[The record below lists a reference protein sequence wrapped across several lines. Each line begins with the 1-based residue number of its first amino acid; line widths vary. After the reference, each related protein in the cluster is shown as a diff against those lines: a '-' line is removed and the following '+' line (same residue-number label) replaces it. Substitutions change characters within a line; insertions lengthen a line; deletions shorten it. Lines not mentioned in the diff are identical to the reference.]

1 MGTISS
7 GIGLMS
13 GLDIASTVEALMMFE
28 RRPQQLLELRVQALI
43 GERTSFLELSAM
55 VLAAKSAASR
65 FDEASFFRKAKATSS
80 DENVIT
86 ATAEEGALSGS
97 YAFTVHSLVTNHQLI
112 SAGFATQ
119 DATAVGAGTI
129 TLESAAARLSPE
141 TLLDTLNGGAGVGRG
156 TIRITDR
163 SGASTE
169 IDLWTALTVDD
180 VVDAINMQSEVA
192 VTASVSSG
200 HLVLTDE
207 TGQSVANLSVSDVG
221 IGQMASDLGIAG
233 SVAADVLT
241 GTDVVYLADASL
253 LSFLNDGNGVRR
265 NGTSDDFSIELRDG
279 STIDVN
285 LSGKLS
291 TDTTLG
297 VLNHGAGVRLGTIK
311 ITDRAGN
318 SAEADLTTA
327 QTMGDVQTII
337 SGLGLNVST
346 TLIDSHLVITDST
359 DEDDV
364 TGSLKI
370 EDVDGGHAAQDFG
383 IAQDTEESSIT
394 GSDVHVVDTLG
405 DILRAINLDSENTGT
420 LEASISGDGWGITLT
435 DTSAGGGTTT
445 VTVLNDSHAAEDL
458 GILTS
463 STTGTI
469 TSRHLLAGL
478 DTVLL
483 QSLNGGSGVELGTIQ
498 LINRDF
504 GITPVDLTGLNSVA
518 DVVDAINAVSG
529 FSEITASINE
539 AGNGLVLTDHTGGTG
554 SLVVADVTGSA
565 AADLNLL
572 INASVDYVDS
582 GNLQRQYIN
591 ENTRLDELRNG
602 QGVRRGKFSIMDS
615 SGETATVDLT
625 QGNEVTLGDVISE
638 INSRGIGVVA
648 SINERGDG
656 LLLTDTAGGT
666 LQLTVTEEN
675 GTIAADLGILGTAA
689 DDETT
694 IDGSLEVN
702 VEIDADDT
710 LNDVLS
716 KINSAGADVQAS
728 VLNDGSSVRP
738 YRMVLA
744 SELSGA
750 RGEMMVDT
758 GSTGLSFS
766 TLVEAQDAMVFM
778 GQPGSPSSLMLT
790 SSTNTLDDVV
800 PKVRID
806 LLATSDTP
814 VQVNVAPDVESV
826 VSDVKT
832 FVATFNG
839 AIDKI
844 EDLTAFDTETYE
856 RGILF
861 GDATV
866 ERIRSR
872 LYRTMRTSVDT
883 GGIYSRMND
892 VGLSLGN
899 GAKLQLD
906 EDRLR
911 EALSENREDVEAL
924 FTQAETGLGII
935 IEEELA
941 GITDNGTGLIDS
953 HSQLLQE
960 QEDLLTKRIE
970 EMEVL
975 LAAKEQRLY
984 NDFYAMEQAL
994 AQMSSQQSALESLSS
1009 LTAVYATNAT

>member
-13 GLDIASTVEALMMFE
+13 GLDIASTVEALMTYE
-28 RRPQQLLELRVQALI
+28 RVPVQLLEARVETLI
-43 GERTSFLELSAM
+43 NERTAYLQLNAM
-55 VLAAKSAASR
+55 ILAAKSAASR

-80 DENVIT
+80 NENVIA
-86 ATAEEGALSGS
+86 ATADEGALAGS
-97 YAFTVHSLVTNHQLI
+97 YNFTVHSLVTNHQMI
-112 SAGFATQ
+112 SSGFATQ

-129 TLESAAARLSPE
+129 TLESAAARLAPE

-169 IDLWTALTVDD
+169 VDLSTALTVDD

-192 VTASVSSG
+192 VTASVSGG

-207 TGQSVANLSVSDVG
+207 TGQSTTHLSVSDVG

-241 GTDVVYLADASL
+241 GTDVVYLTDGTL
-253 LSFLNDGNGVRR
+253 LSLLNDGNGVRR
-265 NGTSDDFSIELRDG
+265 NGTSDDFTVELRDG

-291 TDTTLG
+291 TNTTLG

-337 SGLGLNVST
+337 NGLGFNVSA
-346 TLIDSHLVITDST
+346 TLIDSHLVINDST

-364 TGSLKI
+364 TESLKI
-370 EDVDGGHAAQDFG
+370 EDVDGGHAAEDFG
-383 IAQDTEESSIT
+383 IAQETEDSSIT
-394 GSDVHVVDTLG
+394 GSDVHVVDTFG
-405 DILRAINLDSENTGT
+405 DVLRAINLDSENTGT
-420 LEASISGDGWGITLT
+420 LVASISSDGRGVTLT
-435 DTSAGGGTTT
+435 DTSAGSGTTT
-445 VTVLNDSHAAEDL
+445 VTVLNDSDAAEDL

-469 TSRHLLAGL
+469 ASRHLLAGL

-483 QSLNGGSGVELGTIQ
+483 RSLNGGSGVELGTIQ
-498 LINRDF
+498 LINRDL
-504 GITPVDLTGLNSVA
+504 GITAIDLTGLSSVA
-518 DVVDAINAVSG
+518 DVVDAINAVSDL
-529 FSEITASINE
+529 SEITASINE

-554 SLVVADVTGSA
+554 NLVVADVTGSA
-565 AADLNLL
+565 AADLNLE
-572 INASVDYVDS
+572 INAGVDHVDS
-582 GNLQRQYIN
+582 GNLQRQYVS
-591 ENTRLDELRNG
+591 ENTRLDDLRNG

-625 QGNEVTLGDVISE
+625 QGNEVTLADVIGE

-648 SINERGDG
+648 SVNERGDG

-666 LQLTVTEEN
+666 LQLTVAEES
-675 GTIAADLGILGTAA
+675 GATAADLGILGTA
-689 DDETT
+689 DEGETT
-694 IDGSLEVN
+694 IDGSFEVN
-702 VEIDADDT
+702 VEIDADDA

-716 KINSAGADVQAS
+716 KINSSGADVQAS
-728 VLNDGSSVRP
+728 VLNDGSSVQP

-766 TLVEAQDAMVFM
+766 TLVEARDAMVFM
-778 GQPGSPSSLMLT
+778 GEPGSSTGIMLT

-800 PKVRID
+800 PDVRID
-806 LLATSDTP
+806 LLSTSDTP
-814 VQVNVAPDVESV
+814 VQINVAPDVESV
-826 VSDVKT
+826 VSDIKT
-832 FVATFNG
+832 FVTTFNG
-839 AIDKI
+839 AIETI
-844 EDLTAFDTETYE
+844 EELTAFDTETYE
-856 RGILF
+856 KGILF
-861 GDATV
+861 ADATV

-872 LYRTMRTSVDT
+872 LYQTIRTSVDT
-883 GGIYSRMND
+883 GGIYSRLGD
-892 VGLSLGN
+892 IGLSLAN
-899 GAKLQLD
+899 GAQLQLD
-906 EDRLR
+906 EESLR

-924 FTQAETGLGII
+924 FTQAETGLGVI

-941 GITDNGTGLIDS
+941 EITDSGTGLIDS
-953 HSQLLQE
+953 HNELLQE
-960 QEDLLTKRIE
+960 QEDLFNQQIE
-970 EMEVL
+970 EMEVR
-975 LAAKEQRLY
+975 LAAKEERLY

-994 AQMSSQQSALESLSS
+994 AELSSQQSALESLSGLVAANYS
-1009 LTAVYATNAT
+1009 